1 MDKKTEMM
9 DEGPEQPA
17 SKPAFTKSQLMA
29 SGLYQQRRDLLS
41 ALLDNNRVYTKSE
54 VDSLIQT
61 YLNKEAV

>member
-1 MDKKTEMM
+1 MANNAEMM
-9 DEGPEQPA
+9 DGNSEKPA
-17 SKPAFTKSQLMA
+17 SKPAFSKSQLLV

-41 ALLDNNRVYTKSE
+41 ALLDGNRIYTKSE